1 MRGRCELTIR
11 IGSMEVSQP
20 MWVADIQDPC
30 ILGTDFLEPLGCV
43 VNLRDC
49 TLSLG
54 DEEVPLQRIKP
65 QHTSPPC
72 YRAVLDQT
80 VTLPPHSE
88 SLVPV
93 RIEGLQ
99 STKQKWG
106 ILEPGGD
113 GLHSVTGVMAGR
125 TLVDLEQPTVPIRV
139 LNLSEKEQRIKS
151 GVAVATCAS
160 VQSVLSKDGGTAA
173 PSKQVLPDHLRDL
186 YQRSVDGLDPARETQ
201 VCTLLCEYSDVF
213 SKGPQDLGHT
223 EVIQHRI
230 NTKDAVPI

>member
-72 YRAVLDQT
+72 YHAVLDQT

-99 STKQKWG
+99 STKQKW
-106 ILEPGGD
+106 EFC
-113 GLHSVTGVMAGR
+113 S
-125 TLVDLEQPTVPIRV
+125 LVEMFCT
-139 LNLSEKEQRIKS
+139 
-151 GVAVATCAS
+151 
-160 VQSVLSKDGGTAA
+160 
-173 PSKQVLPDHLRDL
+173 VLP
-186 YQRSVDGLDPARETQ
+186 G
-201 VCTLLCEYSDVF
+201 
-213 SKGPQDLGHT
+213 
-223 EVIQHRI
+223 
-230 NTKDAVPI
+230 